1 MRRTITKST
10 WAEIRTFYASGLG
23 VREIAIGYA
32 KFFGRSHHAVI
43 RVYDKAAN
51 VIETHEHTG
60 DLPRKLSERQGNKQA
75 TDPAKRRNPL
85 RFFSCGSVAPNNAQM
100 T

>member
-10 WAEIRTFYASGLG
+10 WAEIRTFYAFGLG

-32 KFFGRSHHAVI
+32 KFFSRSHHAVI

-51 VIETHEHTG
+51 VTRAIYRASFRNGKGINKRQTQQSVEILYVFSVVVPLLQTM
-60 DLPRKLSERQGNKQA
+60 RK
-75 TDPAKRRNPL
+75 
-85 RFFSCGSVAPNNAQM
+85 
-100 T
+100 